1 MNAYS
6 NPSVD
11 AGRLRMRTC
20 SRQLR
25 PAGAYYA
32 ARFSIGKDDE
42 ILCLRRLFSR
52 GGNPLFL
59 EELVLPGHGT
69 ERKRVPL
76 PERGSL
82 WRLPLPGV
90 HTARQSLELV
100 ELARRDLRILRLREE
115 RAALC
120 LEREYLDTEGRVIA
134 LQRVLIPEGGEEE
147 LIVER

>member
-6 NPSVD
+6 SPSVD
-11 AGRLRMRTC
+11 AERLRMRTC

-25 PAGAYYA
+25 PAGTYYA

-42 ILCLRRLFSR
+42 ILCLRRLYSR
-52 GGNPLFL
+52 DGDPLFL

-69 ERKRVPL
+69 ERKRTPI
-76 PERGSL
+76 PERSSL

-90 HTARQSLELV
+90 HTARQSHELV
-100 ELARRDLRILRLREE
+100 ELERHDLRILRLREE

-120 LEREYLDTEGRVIA
+120 LEREYLDSEGRVIA

>member
-11 AGRLRMRTC
+11 AGRLRMKTF
-20 SRQLR
+20 RQQIR

-32 ARFSIGKDDE
+32 ARFSIGKDEE
-42 ILCLRRLFSR
+42 ILCLRRLYSR
-52 GGNPLFL
+52 DGDPLFL

-69 ERKRVPL
+69 ERKRAPI

-100 ELARRDLRILRLREE
+100 ELEWRDLRILRLREE

-120 LEREYLDTEGRVIA
+120 LEREYLDSEGRVIA
-134 LQRVLIPEGGEEE
+134 LQRVLIPEGSGEE

>member
-11 AGRLRMRTC
+11 AGRLRMKTF
-20 SRQLR
+20 RQQIR

-32 ARFSIGKDDE
+32 ARFSIGKDEE

-52 GGNPLFL
+52 GRNPLFL
-59 EELVLPGHGT
+59 EELVLPKHGT
-69 ERKRVPL
+69 ERKRAPL

-100 ELARRDLRILRLREE
+100 ELERRDLRILRLREE

-120 LEREYLDTEGRVIA
+120 LEREYLDSEGRVIA

>member
-11 AGRLRMRTC
+11 AGRLRMKTF
-20 SRQLR
+20 RQQIR
-25 PAGAYYA
+25 PAGTYYS
-32 ARFSIGKDDE
+32 ARFSVSEEEDL
-42 ILCLRRLFSR
+42 LCLRRLYSR
-52 GGNPLFL
+52 DGDPLFL

-69 ERKRVPL
+69 ERKRAPL

-100 ELARRDLRILRLREE
+100 ELERRDLRILRLREE

-120 LEREYLDTEGRVIA
+120 LEREYLDSEGRVIA

>member
-1 MNAYS
+1 MNGYS
-6 NPSVD
+6 SPSVD
-11 AGRLRMRTC
+11 AGRLRMKTFR
-20 SRQLR
+20 RQLR
-25 PAGAYYA
+25 PAGTYYA
-32 ARFSIGKDDE
+32 ARFSVSE
-42 ILCLRRLFSR
+42 EEELLCLRRLYSR
-52 GGNPLFL
+52 DGDPLFL

-69 ERKRVPL
+69 ERKRAPI

-100 ELARRDLRILRLREE
+100 ELERRDLRILRLREE

-120 LEREYLDTEGRVIA
+120 LEREYLDSEGRVIA

>member
-6 NPSVD
+6 SPSVD
-11 AGRLRMRTC
+11 AERLRMKTF
-20 SRQLR
+20 RQQIR

-32 ARFSIGKDDE
+32 ARFSVSE
-42 ILCLRRLFSR
+42 EEELLCLRRLYSR
-52 GGNPLFL
+52 DGDPLFL

-69 ERKRVPL
+69 ERKRAPL

-100 ELARRDLRILRLREE
+100 ELERRDLRILRLREE

-120 LEREYLDTEGRVIA
+120 LEREYLDSEGRVIA

>member
-25 PAGAYYA
+25 PAGTYYA
-32 ARFSIGKDDE
+32 ARFSVSE
-42 ILCLRRLFSR
+42 EEELLCLRRLYSR
-52 GGNPLFL
+52 DGDPLFL
-59 EELVLPGHGT
+59 EELVLPKHSA

-82 WRLPLPGV
+82 WKLPLPGV

-100 ELARRDLRILRLREE
+100 ELERRDLRILRLREE

-120 LEREYLDTEGRVIA
+120 LEREYLDSEGRVIA

>member
-11 AGRLRMRTC
+11 AGRLRMKTFRQ
-20 SRQLR
+20 QLR

-32 ARFSIGKDDE
+32 ARFSIGKDEE
-42 ILCLRRLFSR
+42 ILCLRRLYSR
-52 GGNPLFL
+52 GGDPLFL

-69 ERKRVPL
+69 ERKRAPI

-100 ELARRDLRILRLREE
+100 ELERRDLRILRLREE

-120 LEREYLDTEGRVIA
+120 LEREYLDSEGRVIA

>member
-1 MNAYS
+1 MNACS
-6 NPSVD
+6 SPSVD
-11 AGRLRMRTC
+11 AERLRMRTC

-25 PAGAYYA
+25 PAGTYYA
-32 ARFSIGKDDE
+32 ARFSVSE
-42 ILCLRRLFSR
+42 EEELLCLRRLYSR
-52 GGNPLFL
+52 DGDPLFL

-69 ERKRVPL
+69 ERKRAPI

-100 ELARRDLRILRLREE
+100 ELERRDLRILRLREE

-120 LEREYLDTEGRVIA
+120 LEREYLDSEGRVIA

>member
-6 NPSVD
+6 SPSVD
-11 AGRLRMRTC
+11 AERLRMRTC

-25 PAGAYYA
+25 PAGTYYA
-32 ARFSIGKDDE
+32 ARFSVSE
-42 ILCLRRLFSR
+42 EEELLCLRRLYSR
-52 GGNPLFL
+52 DGDPLFL
-59 EELVLPGHGT
+59 EELVLPKHSA

-100 ELARRDLRILRLREE
+100 ELERRDLRILRLREE

-120 LEREYLDTEGRVIA
+120 LEREYLDSEGRVIA

-147 LIVER
+147 LIVGR

>member
-11 AGRLRMRTC
+11 AGRLRMKTF
-20 SRQLR
+20 RQQIR

-69 ERKRVPL
+69 ERKRAPL

-100 ELARRDLRILRLREE
+100 ELERRDLRILRLREE

-120 LEREYLDTEGRVIA
+120 LEREYLDSEGRVIA

>member
-1 MNAYS
+1 MNGYS

-11 AGRLRMRTC
+11 AGRLRMKTF
-20 SRQLR
+20 RQQIR

-59 EELVLPGHGT
+59 EELVLPKHSA
-69 ERKRVPL
+69 E
-76 PERGSL
+76 
-82 WRLPLPGV
+82 
-90 HTARQSLELV
+90 
-100 ELARRDLRILRLREE
+100 RDLRILRLREE

-120 LEREYLDTEGRVIA
+120 LEREYLDSEGRVIA

>member
-6 NPSVD
+6 SPSVD
-11 AGRLRMRTC
+11 AERLRMRTC

-25 PAGAYYA
+25 PAGTYYA
-32 ARFSIGKDDE
+32 ARFSVSE
-42 ILCLRRLFSR
+42 EEELLCLRRLFSR

-69 ERKRVPL
+69 ERKRAPI

-100 ELARRDLRILRLREE
+100 ELASFS
-115 RAALC
+115 
-120 LEREYLDTEGRVIA
+120 
-134 LQRVLIPEGGEEE
+134 
-147 LIVER
+147 

>member
-6 NPSVD
+6 SPSVD
-11 AGRLRMRTC
+11 AERLRMRTC

-25 PAGAYYA
+25 PAGTYYA
-32 ARFSIGKDDE
+32 ARFSVSE
-42 ILCLRRLFSR
+42 EEELLCLRRLYSR
-52 GGNPLFL
+52 DGNPLFL
-59 EELVLPGHGT
+59 EELVLPKHSA

-82 WRLPLPGV
+82 WKLPLPGV
-90 HTARQSLELV
+90 HTTRQSLELV
-100 ELARRDLRILRLREE
+100 ELERRDLRILRLREE

-120 LEREYLDTEGRVIA
+120 LEREYLDFDGHVIA
-134 LQRVLIPEGGEEE
+134 LQCVILPESSGEE

>member
-11 AGRLRMRTC
+11 AERLRMRTC

-32 ARFSIGKDDE
+32 ARFSIGKDEE

-52 GGNPLFL
+52 GGDPLFL

-69 ERKRVPL
+69 ERKRAPL

-100 ELARRDLRILRLREE
+100 ELERRDLRILRLREE

-120 LEREYLDTEGRVIA
+120 LEREYLNSEGRVIA

>member
-1 MNAYS
+1 
-6 NPSVD
+6 
-11 AGRLRMRTC
+11 MRTC

-25 PAGAYYA
+25 PAGTYYA
-32 ARFSIGKDDE
+32 ARFSVSEEEKL
-42 ILCLRRLFSR
+42 LCLRRLYSR
-52 GGNPLFL
+52 DGDPLFL

-69 ERKRVPL
+69 ERKQAPI

-100 ELARRDLRILRLREE
+100 ELERRDLRILRLREE

-120 LEREYLDTEGRVIA
+120 LEREYLDSEGRVIA
-134 LQRVLIPEGGEEE
+134 LQRVLIPEGGEEA

>member
-11 AGRLRMRTC
+11 AGRLRMKTF
-20 SRQLR
+20 RQQIR

-59 EELVLPGHGT
+59 EELVLPKHSA

-100 ELARRDLRILRLREE
+100 ELERRDLRILRLREE

-120 LEREYLDTEGRVIA
+120 LEREYLDSEGRVIA

>member
-6 NPSVD
+6 SPSVD
-11 AGRLRMRTC
+11 AERLRMKTF
-20 SRQLR
+20 RQQIR

-32 ARFSIGKDDE
+32 ARFSVSEDE
-42 ILCLRRLFSR
+42 ELLCLRRLYSR
-52 GGNPLFL
+52 DGDPLFL

-69 ERKRVPL
+69 ERKRAPL

-100 ELARRDLRILRLREE
+100 ELERRDLRILRLREE

-120 LEREYLDTEGRVIA
+120 LEREYLDSEGRVIA

>member
-1 MNAYS
+1 MNGYS

-25 PAGAYYA
+25 PAGTYYA
-32 ARFSIGKDDE
+32 ARFSVSE
-42 ILCLRRLFSR
+42 EEELLCLRRLYSR
-52 GGNPLFL
+52 DGDPLFL
-59 EELVLPGHGT
+59 EELVLPKHSA
-69 ERKRVPL
+69 ERKRVPI

-100 ELARRDLRILRLREE
+100 ELERRDLRILRLREE

-120 LEREYLDTEGRVIA
+120 LEREYLDSEGRVIA

>member
-11 AGRLRMRTC
+11 AGRLRMKTF
-20 SRQLR
+20 RQQIR

-32 ARFSIGKDDE
+32 ARFSIGKDEE

-69 ERKRVPL
+69 ERKRAPL

-100 ELARRDLRILRLREE
+100 ELERRDLRILRLREE

-120 LEREYLDTEGRVIA
+120 LEREYLDSEGRVIA

>member
-11 AGRLRMRTC
+11 AGRLRMKTF
-20 SRQLR
+20 RQQIR

-32 ARFSIGKDDE
+32 ARFSVSE
-42 ILCLRRLFSR
+42 EELLCLRRLYSR
-52 GGNPLFL
+52 DGDPLFL

-69 ERKRVPL
+69 ERKRAPI

-100 ELARRDLRILRLREE
+100 ELERRDLRILRLREE

-120 LEREYLDTEGRVIA
+120 LEREYLDSEGRVIA

>member
-6 NPSVD
+6 SPSVD
-11 AGRLRMRTC
+11 AGRLRMKTF
-20 SRQLR
+20 RQQIR

-32 ARFSIGKDDE
+32 ARFSIGKDEE

-59 EELVLPGHGT
+59 EELVLPKHSA
-69 ERKRVPL
+69 ERKRAPL

-82 WRLPLPGV
+82 WKVPLPGV
-90 HTARQSLELV
+90 HTTRQSLELV
-100 ELARRDLRILRLREE
+100 ELEWRDLRILRLREE

-120 LEREYLDTEGRVIA
+120 LEREYLDSEGRVIA
-134 LQRVLIPEGGEEE
+134 LQRVLIPEGGEGE

>member
-1 MNAYS
+1 MNGYS

-11 AGRLRMRTC
+11 AERLRMRTC

-25 PAGAYYA
+25 PAGTYYA
-32 ARFSIGKDDE
+32 ARFSVSE
-42 ILCLRRLFSR
+42 EEELLCLRRLYSR
-52 GGNPLFL
+52 DGDPLFL

-69 ERKRVPL
+69 ERKRAPI

-100 ELARRDLRILRLREE
+100 ELERRDLSILRLRE
-115 RAALC
+115 RSAALY
-120 LEREYLDTEGRVIA
+120 LEREYLNSEGRVIA

>member
-1 MNAYS
+1 MNGYS

-11 AGRLRMRTC
+11 AGRLRMKTF
-20 SRQLR
+20 RQQIR
-25 PAGAYYA
+25 PAGTYYA
-32 ARFSIGKDDE
+32 ARFSVSE
-42 ILCLRRLFSR
+42 EEELLCLRRLYSR
-52 GGNPLFL
+52 DGDPLFL

-69 ERKRVPL
+69 ERKRAPL

-100 ELARRDLRILRLREE
+100 ELERRDLRILRLREE

-120 LEREYLDTEGRVIA
+120 LEREYLNSEGRVIA

>member
-11 AGRLRMRTC
+11 AGRLRMKTF
-20 SRQLR
+20 RQQIR

-42 ILCLRRLFSR
+42 ILCLRRLYCR

-59 EELVLPGHGT
+59 EELVLPKHSA
-69 ERKRVPL
+69 EQKRVPL

-82 WRLPLPGV
+82 WKLPLPGV
-90 HTARQSLELV
+90 HTTRQSLELV
-100 ELARRDLRILRLREE
+100 ELERRDLRILRLREE

-120 LEREYLDTEGRVIA
+120 LEREYLDSEGRVIA

>member
-1 MNAYS
+1 MNGYS

-25 PAGAYYA
+25 PAGTYYA
-32 ARFSIGKDDE
+32 ARFSVSE
-42 ILCLRRLFSR
+42 EEELLCLRRLYSR
-52 GGNPLFL
+52 DGDPLFL
-59 EELVLPGHGT
+59 EELVLPKHSA
-69 ERKRVPL
+69 ERKRAPI

-100 ELARRDLRILRLREE
+100 ELERRDLRILRLREE

-120 LEREYLDTEGRVIA
+120 LEREYLDSEGRVIA

>member
-6 NPSVD
+6 SPSVD

-25 PAGAYYA
+25 PAGTYYA
-32 ARFSIGKDDE
+32 ARFSVSE
-42 ILCLRRLFSR
+42 EEELLCLRRLYSR
-52 GGNPLFL
+52 DGDPLFL
-59 EELVLPGHGT
+59 EELVLPKHSA

-82 WRLPLPGV
+82 WKLPLPGV
-90 HTARQSLELV
+90 HTTRQSLELV
-100 ELARRDLRILRLREE
+100 ELERRDLRILRLREE
-115 RAALC
+115 RADLC
-120 LEREYLDTEGRVIA
+120 LEREYLDSEGRVIA

>member
-6 NPSVD
+6 SPSVD
-11 AGRLRMRTC
+11 AERLRMRTC

-25 PAGAYYA
+25 PAGTYYA
-32 ARFSIGKDDE
+32 ARFSVSE
-42 ILCLRRLFSR
+42 EEELLCLRRLYSR
-52 GGNPLFL
+52 DGDPLFL
-59 EELVLPGHGT
+59 EELVLPKHSA

-82 WRLPLPGV
+82 WKLPLPGV
-90 HTARQSLELV
+90 HTTRQSLERV
-100 ELARRDLRILRLREE
+100 ELERRDLRILRLREE

-120 LEREYLDTEGRVIA
+120 LEREYLDSEGRVIA
-134 LQRVLIPEGGEEE
+134 LQRVLIPEGGEGE

>member
-1 MNAYS
+1 MNGYS

-25 PAGAYYA
+25 PAGTYYA
-32 ARFSIGKDDE
+32 ARFSVSE
-42 ILCLRRLFSR
+42 EEELLCLRRLYSR
-52 GGNPLFL
+52 DGDPLFL
-59 EELVLPGHGT
+59 EELVLPKHSA

-82 WRLPLPGV
+82 WKLPLPGV

-100 ELARRDLRILRLREE
+100 ELERRDLRILRLREE

-120 LEREYLDTEGRVIA
+120 LEREYLDSEGRVIA

>member
-6 NPSVD
+6 SPSVN

-25 PAGAYYA
+25 PAGTYYA
-32 ARFSIGKDDE
+32 ARFSVSE
-42 ILCLRRLFSR
+42 EELLCLRRLYSR
-52 GGNPLFL
+52 DGDPLFL

-69 ERKRVPL
+69 ERKRAPI

-82 WRLPLPGV
+82 LRLPLPGV

-100 ELARRDLRILRLREE
+100 ALERRDLRILRLREE

-120 LEREYLDTEGRVIA
+120 LEREYLDRDGRVIA

>member
-11 AGRLRMRTC
+11 AGRLRMKTF
-20 SRQLR
+20 RQQIR

-32 ARFSIGKDDE
+32 ARFSIGKDEE
-42 ILCLRRLFSR
+42 ILCLRRLYSR
-52 GGNPLFL
+52 GGDPLFL

-69 ERKRVPL
+69 ERKRAPI

-100 ELARRDLRILRLREE
+100 ELERRDLRILRLREE

-120 LEREYLDTEGRVIA
+120 LEREYLDSEGRVIA

>member
-11 AGRLRMRTC
+11 AGRLRMKTF
-20 SRQLR
+20 RQQIR

-32 ARFSIGKDDE
+32 ARFSVSE
-42 ILCLRRLFSR
+42 EEELLCLRRLYSR
-52 GGNPLFL
+52 DGDPLFL

-69 ERKRVPL
+69 ERKRAPI

-100 ELARRDLRILRLREE
+100 ELERRDLRILRLREE

-120 LEREYLDTEGRVIA
+120 LEREYLDSEGRVIA

>member
-11 AGRLRMRTC
+11 AGRLRMKTF
-20 SRQLR
+20 RQQIR

-32 ARFSIGKDDE
+32 ARFSVSE
-42 ILCLRRLFSR
+42 EEELLCLRRLYSR
-52 GGNPLFL
+52 GGDPLFL
-59 EELVLPGHGT
+59 EELVLPKHSA

-82 WRLPLPGV
+82 WKLPLPGV
-90 HTARQSLELV
+90 HTTRQSLELV
-100 ELARRDLRILRLREE
+100 ELERRDLRILRLREE

-120 LEREYLDTEGRVIA
+120 LEREYLDSEGRVIA

>member
-1 MNAYS
+1 MTACS
-6 NPSVD
+6 SPSVD

-25 PAGAYYA
+25 PAGTYYA
-32 ARFSIGKDDE
+32 ARFSVSE
-42 ILCLRRLFSR
+42 EEELLCLRRLYSR
-52 GGNPLFL
+52 DGDPLFL
-59 EELVLPGHGT
+59 EELVLPKHSA
-69 ERKRVPL
+69 ERKRAPI

-100 ELARRDLRILRLREE
+100 ELERRDLRILRLREE

-120 LEREYLDTEGRVIA
+120 LEREYLDSEGRVIA

>member
-11 AGRLRMRTC
+11 AERLRMKTF
-20 SRQLR
+20 RQQIR

-32 ARFSIGKDDE
+32 ARFSVSE
-42 ILCLRRLFSR
+42 EEELLCLRRLYSR
-52 GGNPLFL
+52 DGDPLFL

-69 ERKRVPL
+69 ERKRAPI

-100 ELARRDLRILRLREE
+100 ELERRDLRILRLREE

-120 LEREYLDTEGRVIA
+120 LEREYLDSEGRVIA

>member
-6 NPSVD
+6 SPSVD
-11 AGRLRMRTC
+11 AGRLRMKTF
-20 SRQLR
+20 RQQIR

-32 ARFSIGKDDE
+32 ARFSVSE
-42 ILCLRRLFSR
+42 EEELLCLRRLYSR
-52 GGNPLFL
+52 DGDPLFL

-69 ERKRVPL
+69 ERKRAPI

-100 ELARRDLRILRLREE
+100 ELERRDLRILRLREE

-120 LEREYLDTEGRVIA
+120 LEREYLDSEGRVIA

>member
-6 NPSVD
+6 SPSVD
-11 AGRLRMRTC
+11 AERLRMRTC

-25 PAGAYYA
+25 PAGTYYA
-32 ARFSIGKDDE
+32 ARFSVSE
-42 ILCLRRLFSR
+42 EEELLCLRRLYSR
-52 GGNPLFL
+52 DGNPLFL
-59 EELVLPGHGT
+59 EELVLPKHSA

-82 WRLPLPGV
+82 WKLPLPGV
-90 HTARQSLELV
+90 HTTRQSLELV
-100 ELARRDLRILRLREE
+100 ELERRDLRILRLREE

-120 LEREYLDTEGRVIA
+120 LEREYLDSEGRVIA

>member
-6 NPSVD
+6 SPSVD

-25 PAGAYYA
+25 PAGTYYA
-32 ARFSIGKDDE
+32 ARFSVSE
-42 ILCLRRLFSR
+42 EEELLCLRRLYSR
-52 GGNPLFL
+52 DGDPLFL
-59 EELVLPGHGT
+59 EELVLPKHSA

-100 ELARRDLRILRLREE
+100 ELERRDLRILRLREE

-120 LEREYLDTEGRVIA
+120 LEREYLDSEGRVIA

-147 LIVER
+147 LIVGR